1 MKRLYF
7 GDCLDVLKELCAE
20 YPQGFIDL
28 IYIDPPFNSKRD
40 YNVLFEPMVGDA
52 TAQKQ
57 AFADTWSNVSYLD
70 TLNEIQELD
79 LDIYQFLQGLDNIR
93 TAKSTVAYLTTMAI
107 RIYYMHKVLKKTGT
121 FFLHC
126 DQTMSHYL
134 KLVCDL
140 VFSKDSFRNEIIWQR
155 RTGSSSYVHE
165 SRKFGVCTDT
175 ILFYVKSN
183 AAKFNPQ
190 YTFDAKGYKEYID
203 KFFRF
208 TDADGRRY
216 RIADLANPAPRP
228 NLMYEYKGYK
238 PPKNGW
244 AISKEKMEQWDKEGR
259 LYFPKDKSGRIQR
272 KRFLDEVKGKPVQS
286 LWDDI
291 QAISSQAD
299 ERLPYPTQKPEA
311 LLERIINAGS
321 NKGDLVVDFFCGCG
335 TTIAVAERLKRNW
348 IGVDIS
354 HLAIRLILDRLTKP
368 YRANRERVK
377 TILKSIE
384 IRGLPKDVASAREL
398 ATRGT
403 DGRFGFQDW
412 AIEVMLGGVSN
423 IKKTADA
430 GFDGYLTFN
439 KTEKQKEHVIIEVK
453 SGHCNVK
460 NIREFIQVV
469 ETRKAAI
476 GAFVCFKENVTK
488 PMLLEA
494 KKQGYYDSE
503 NWRNIFDKI
512 QIITVEELFNGQR
525 IEHPEST
532 KTTFKTATKKTH
544 SEDTKASY
552 MQSKFKLGY

>member
-7 GDCLDVLKELCAE
+7 GDCLDVLKELYAE
-20 YPQGFIDL
+20 HPKGFIDL

-70 TLNEIQELD
+70 TLNEIQDIDLD
-79 LDIYQFLQGLDNIR
+79 LFQFLKNLDSIR
-93 TAKSTVAYLTTMAI
+93 LSKSAVAYLTTMAI
-107 RIYYMHKVLKKTGT
+107 RVHYMHKILKDTGS
-121 FFLHC
+121 FYLHC

-140 VFSKDSFRNEIIWQR
+140 IFGKDNFRNEIVWQR

-165 SRKFGVCTDT
+165 SRKFGICTDS
-175 ILFYVKSN
+175 ILFYVRSDE
-183 AAKFNPQ
+183 AMFNPQ

-208 TDADGRRY
+208 VDENGRRY

-244 AISKEKMEQWDKEGR
+244 AISRKKMEQWDKEGR

-272 KRFLDEVKGKPVQS
+272 KRFLDEVKGKPIQS

-291 QAISSQAD
+291 QSISSQAD
-299 ERLPYPTQKPEA
+299 ERLGFPTQKPEA
-311 LLERIINAGS
+311 LLERIIKASSHEGE
-321 NKGDLVVDFFCGCG
+321 LVADFFCGCG

-348 IGVDIS
+348 LGVDIS
-354 HLAIRLILDRLTKP
+354 HLAIRLILDRLRKP
-368 YRANRERVK
+368 YRNNKEKVRK
-377 TILKSIE
+377 ILHSIE

-403 DGRFGFQDW
+403 EGRFGFQDW
-412 AIEVMLGGVSN
+412 VIEVMLGGVSN
-423 IKKTADA
+423 LKKTADA

-439 KTEKQKEHVIIEVK
+439 KSEKQKELAIIEVK

-460 NIREFIQVV
+460 NVREFIQVV
-469 ETRKAAI
+469 ETKKAAI
-476 GAFVCFKENVTK
+476 GAFICFREYVTK

-503 NWRNIFDKI
+503 NWGSKFDRI
-512 QIITVEELFNGQR
+512 QIITVEELFDGQQ

-544 SEDTKASY
+544 SEDPTTSY
-552 MQSKFKLGY
+552 VQSKFKLGQ

>member
-40 YNVLFEPMVGDA
+40 YNVLFEPIIGDA

-70 TLNEIQELD
+70 TLNEIQDIDLD
-79 LDIYQFLQGLDNIR
+79 LFQFLKNLDSIR
-93 TAKSTVAYLTTMAI
+93 LSKSAVAYLTTMAI
-107 RIYYMHKVLKKTGT
+107 RIHYMHKVLKDSGT
-121 FFLHC
+121 FYLHC
-126 DQTMSHYL
+126 DTTMSHYL

-140 VFSKDSFRNEIIWQR
+140 IYGKDNFRNEISWKRSQPK
-155 RTGSSSYVHE
+155 SH
-165 SRKFGVCTDT
+165 T
-175 ILFYVKSN
+175 ITNFANCRDVILRYTRSN
-183 AAKFNPQ
+183 R
-190 YTFDAKGYKEYID
+190 YTFNKVYGEHDPKYLEKFYRHID
-203 KFFRF
+203 R
-208 TDADGRRY
+208 DGRRY
-216 RIADLANPAPRP
+216 RLGDLTNPNKNRP
-228 NLMYEYKGYK
+228 NLTYEFLGVKRVWRWTKDRMMRAYKAGLIVQTGGV
-238 PPKNGW
+238 P
-244 AISKEKMEQWDKEGR
+244 Q
-259 LYFPKDKSGRIQR
+259 F
-272 KRFLDEVKGKPVQS
+272 KRYLDEMKGQPIT
-286 LWDDI
+286 DDWGDI
-291 QAISSQAD
+291 EHLHGIHA
-299 ERLPYPTQKPEA
+299 EMLGYPTQKPEE
-311 LLERIINAGS
+311 LLERIITASS
-321 NKGDLVVDFFCGCG
+321 NKGDVVADFFCGCG
-335 TTIAVAERLKRNW
+335 TTTAVSERLGRNW

-368 YRANRERVK
+368 FRNNKEKVRK
-377 TILKSIE
+377 ILHSIE

-439 KTEKQKEHVIIEVK
+439 KSEKQKEVAIIEVK

-460 NIREFIQVV
+460 NVREFIQVV
-469 ETRKAAI
+469 EAKKAAM
-476 GAFVCFKENVTK
+476 GAFVCFKEYVTK

-503 NWRNIFDKI
+503 NWGNRFDKI
-512 QIITVEELFNGQR
+512 QIITIEGLFNGQQ

-532 KTTFKTATKKTH
+532 KTTFKTATKKTY
-544 SEDTKASY
+544 SEDPTTPY
-552 MQSKFKLGY
+552 VQSKFKLGQ